1 MQQKSDVT
9 LNDLIRGADDYQRA
23 HPFVGFP
30 LAVIYKHFDDQG
42 NYLAA
47 IITYYAFIA
56 IFPLLLMASSIL
68 GFFLQ
73 DNPELQTKLLNT
85 ALSQFPI
92 VGDQLGRPEGLSGSA
107 GAIIVGGI
115 TALYGAMGLGQA
127 SQNAVNIAWSVPRN
141 SRPNPFLLRLRSILL
156 LAVAGLAVLA
166 VVVLTTLASNADIL
180 GTEMGREVGWLIKA
194 GGFVL
199 LVLAF
204 AALFRLASAREVS
217 WRSTLP
223 GAIAVAIMWQ
233 GLQWAG
239 GTFVARVVSTANE
252 VNATFAFVLGLI
264 AFIYIASIMVV
275 LGVQLNVVNARK
287 LYPRALLTP
296 FTDRVSLT
304 AADRR
309 AYAYYAK
316 AQRHKGFQFVE
327 VTFKDHDKDSGVD
340 PGVDRDIKSGDG
352 H

>member
-1 MQQKSDVT
+1 MRAV
-9 LNDLIRGADDYQRA
+9 DDFQRK
-23 HPFVGFP
+23 HPAIGFP

-73 DNPELQTKLLNT
+73 DNPDLQERLLNT
-85 ALSQFPI
+85 ALRQFPI
-92 VGDQLGRPEGLSGSA
+92 VGEQLGRPEGLSGSTS
-107 GAIIVGGI
+107 AIVVGGLA
-115 TALYGAMGLGQA
+115 ALYGSMGLGQA
-127 SQNAVNIAWSVPRN
+127 SQNAINIAWSVPRN

-156 LAVAGLAVLA
+156 LAVAGVSVL
-166 VVVLTTLASNADIL
+166 VVALLTTLASNPDVI
-180 GTEMGREVGWLIKA
+180 GTDLGREVGWLIKI
-194 GGFVL
+194 GGFAL
-199 LVLAF
+199 LILAF
-204 AALFRLASAREVS
+204 AALFRLASARQVS

-223 GAIAVAIMWQ
+223 GAVAVAVLWQ

-239 GTFVARVVSTANE
+239 GTYVAKVVSTANE
-252 VNATFAFVLGLI
+252 VNSTFAFVLGLI
-264 AFIYIASIMVV
+264 AFIYIASVMVV
-275 LGVQLNVVNARK
+275 LGVELNVVFARK

-304 AADRR
+304 AADQR

-316 AQRHKGFQFVE
+316 AQRHKGFQSVE
-327 VTFKDHDKDSGVD
+327 VTFEDHAT
-340 PGVDRDIKSGDG
+340 RAGDDD
-352 H
+352 